1 MATTSIIVNSTDTSG
16 KSAQKAMTC
25 VNPDATN
32 AQLAALG
39 QMITAASNNTYVE
52 TFRINK
58 INCDLESDAPAKPTP
73 TLTATVTNYSLA
85 SFESDNGEMI
95 GSTCN
100 LTYNGDGDIF
110 IGTAPIAVGLRFKVF
125 KNGASIAVKPFYLG
139 SAPTLTETVTFK
151 VGFTETANYKACS
164 VEITITA

>member
-1 MATTSIIVNSTDTSG
+1 MSITYN
-16 KSAQKAMTC
+16 
-25 VNPDATN
+25 NPDEVVKVKHILS
-32 AQLAALG
+32 LAEHIADKIDG
-39 QMITAASNNTYVE
+39 SGSSSGSASKTA
-52 TFRINK
+52 
-58 INCDLESDAPAKPTP
+58 P

-110 IGTAPIAVGLRFKVF
+110 IGKAPIDVGLRFKAF

-139 SAPTLTETVTFK
+139 SASTLTETVTFK

-164 VEITITA
+164 VDITLTA